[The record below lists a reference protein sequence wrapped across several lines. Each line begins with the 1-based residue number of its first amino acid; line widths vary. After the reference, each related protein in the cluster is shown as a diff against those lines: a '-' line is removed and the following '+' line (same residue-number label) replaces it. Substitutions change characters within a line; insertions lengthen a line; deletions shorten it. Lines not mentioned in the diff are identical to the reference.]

1 MGGVDRVKSSA
12 DPLLCRLGAEK
23 THPSTLSNDCAK
35 RVGGDGSVDELPT
48 VDKARLTCQ
57 YEKKPTP
64 QRRQAGVHMPGTKP
78 GVDKPTGR
86 VVALIVLLI
95 AVAAALR
102 GYLPAQAGGPLAA
115 AGGNRAAMMFV
126 IAALAGTLAL
136 MTVAVIARLRDPR
149 AVAPTTFDVSDM
161 IGGGKGRP
169 SWRVLLIGLAVI
181 VAWLLIAM
189 VLAHL
194 FVPHEVSPSPPS
206 QPSQPATPPGHDTVP
221 PPKQNRQN
229 DPGDMVGVLLASA
242 VPLLLIVVA
251 AAVINTRRRWR
262 GRFGPAPG
270 ASADDYTES
279 DAPPKRSELLVR
291 AAEVGL
297 AEMADLSREPRE
309 AIIACYAAM
318 ERELANVPGAVP
330 QDFDTPTEVLARA
343 VEHHA
348 LHADNAVQLV
358 NLFEEARFSPHVMNE
373 GHREVAV
380 RVLQLVLDELAVSS
394 L

>member
-1 MGGVDRVKSSA
+1 
-12 DPLLCRLGAEK
+12 
-23 THPSTLSNDCAK
+23 
-35 RVGGDGSVDELPT
+35 
-48 VDKARLTCQ
+48 
-57 YEKKPTP
+57 
-64 QRRQAGVHMPGTKP
+64 MPGI
-78 GVDKPTGR
+78 DKPTGR

-95 AVAAALR
+95 AAAAALR
-102 GYLPAQAGGPLAA
+102 GYLPAQVRGPLAD

-149 AVAPTTFDVSDM
+149 AAAPTAFDVSDM

-189 VLAHL
+189 MLAHL
-194 FVPHEVSPSPPS
+194 FVPHEVSPAPPS
-206 QPSQPATPPGHDTVP
+206 KPLQPATPPPAHDTVP
-221 PPKQNRQN
+221 PPKHNRQN

-242 VPLLLIVVA
+242 VPLLLIIVA
-251 AAVINTRRRWR
+251 SAVINTRRRWL

-270 ASADDYTES
+270 ISADDYAES
-279 DAPPKRSELLVR
+279 GAPTKHSELVR

-380 RVLQLVLDELAVSS
+380 RVLQLVLDELAASS
-394 L
+394 V